1 MKWNTAALVKVV
13 CESAWEGNCCKVS
26 VVIKSAACVRVV
38 SKMKK
43 VLLKM
48 FLKQESND
56 RRKKHRKFI
65 DMLLLL
71 HNNE

>member
-26 VVIKSAACVRVV
+26 VIIKSAACVRVV

-56 RRKKHRKFI
+56 RGKKHCKFI

>member
-1 MKWNTAALVKVV
+1 MKWNIAALVKVV

-26 VVIKSAACVRVV
+26 VVIKSAACVWVV

-56 RRKKHRKFI
+56 RGKKHCKFI
-65 DMLLLL
+65 DMLLSL